1 MSFQCETFCL
11 FIRWNITW
19 DGTSAIG
26 ANFLCIFYCW
36 VGSLWQLSPI
46 FFCFW
51 AEKGLSYG
59 AHLCEVM
66 PKSPAVFR
74 TSSELQEVRHA
85 SFKLVFY
92 LSRKRSL
99 SFNYHSGVG
108 SRFLS
113 IVQKTVVVTSA
124 TAASERKCC
133 CLLQAPHQPSHFWL
147 VKFSAHS
154 FRNCIHVC
162 QWTSSMEC
170 ACFQPCYDCSILMLL
185 G

>member
-1 MSFQCETFCL
+1 
-11 FIRWNITW
+11 
-19 DGTSAIG
+19 
-26 ANFLCIFYCW
+26 
-36 VGSLWQLSPI
+36 
-46 FFCFW
+46 
-51 AEKGLSYG
+51 
-59 AHLCEVM
+59 M

-124 TAASERKCC
+124 LPHPNVNVAACSKHRIS
-133 CLLQAPHQPSHFWL
+133 QA
-147 VKFSAHS
+147 
-154 FRNCIHVC
+154 
-162 QWTSSMEC
+162 TS
-170 ACFQPCYDCSILMLL
+170 DCEVF
-185 G
+185 GA